1 MAATTM
7 TTPRDHPARD
17 VRGLQRWISWWAD
30 ASSETQARI
39 QRRIALVAI
48 AAMLDGARD
57 PHGEPMFVVKGGSAL
72 ELRYESR
79 ARATRDIDLEFTGT
93 LDEIHE
99 DLTVRI
105 GAGWSGFGGR
115 VLDPQP
121 LSIPWG
127 SVTGQRLTVQLT
139 YLGRPFANIPLEV
152 ITRKSPD
159 VEYVHSL
166 RLDPVGLPSPDPIP
180 CLSLPYQVAEKLHAC
195 TDPLDGDRTNDR
207 VSDLMDLIL
216 IEDLSADLDLATTK
230 KACVTVFA
238 DRSTHPWP
246 PVVSF
251 SPELD
256 RLWAAL
262 VADTDFS
269 IERLTDATQRVN
281 VLVAAI
287 DNAT

>member
-1 MAATTM
+1 M
-7 TTPRDHPARD
+7 TTPRDRPARD
-17 VRGLQRWISWWAD
+17 VRGLQRWISGWAH
-30 ASSETQARI
+30 ASPETQARI

-57 PHGEPMFVVKGGSAL
+57 PLGDPLFVIKGGSAL
-72 ELRYESR
+72 ELRYESK
-79 ARATRDIDLEFTGT
+79 ARTTQDIDLEFTGT

-99 DLTVRI
+99 VVAACVV
-105 GAGWSGFGGR
+105 AGWSGFGGR

-127 SVTGQRLTVQLT
+127 SVTGQRLSVHLS
-139 YLGRPFANIPLEV
+139 YLGRPFANVPLEV
-152 ITRKSPD
+152 VTRKSPH

-195 TDPLDGDRTNDR
+195 TDPLDGERTNDR

-216 IEDLSADLDLATTK
+216 IEDLSPDLDLSDTRM
-230 KACVTVFA
+230 ACVAVFEE
-238 DRSTHPWP
+238 RSTHPWP

-251 SPELD
+251 SPQLEQ
-256 RLWAAL
+256 LWNAL
-262 VADTDFS
+262 VADTGFS
-269 IERLTDATQRVN
+269 ITSLTDATERVN
-281 VLVAAI
+281 SSIAEI
-287 DNAT
+287 DRAR

>member
-1 MAATTM
+1 M

-17 VRGLQRWISWWAD
+17 VRGLQRWISGWAA

-48 AAMLDGARD
+48 AAMLDHARD
-57 PHGEPMFVVKGGSAL
+57 TNGEPLFIVKGGSAL

-79 ARATRDIDLEFTGT
+79 ARATRDIDLDFTGT
-93 LDEIHE
+93 LDEIHKIV
-99 DLTVRI
+99 TACVVT
-105 GAGWSGFGGR
+105 GWSGFGGR

-121 LSIPWG
+121 LSIPWR
-127 SVTGQRLTVQLT
+127 SVAGQRLTVRLT

-152 ITRKSPD
+152 VTGKSPQ

-166 RLDPVGLPSPDPIP
+166 RLDAVGLPSPDPIP

-195 TDPLDGDRTNDR
+195 TDPLDGERINDR

-216 IEDLSADLDLATTK
+216 IEDLSPDLDLAGTRT
-230 KACVTVFA
+230 ACVAVFA

-246 PVVSF
+246 PVVPS
-251 SPELD
+251 SPRLD
-256 RLWAAL
+256 QLWNAL
-262 VADTDFS
+262 VTDTGFS
-269 IERLTDATQRVN
+269 VSNLPDAAQRVN
-281 VLVAAI
+281 SLIAAI
-287 DNAT
+287 DRAE

>member
-1 MAATTM
+1 M

-17 VRGLQRWISWWAD
+17 VRGLQRWISGWAD
-30 ASSETQARI
+30 ASSEPQARI

-48 AAMLDGARD
+48 AAMLHSARNRDGD
-57 PHGEPMFVVKGGSAL
+57 PIFIIKGGSAL
-72 ELRYESR
+72 ELRYESK

-93 LDEIHE
+93 LEEIHGG
-99 DLTVRI
+99 VSACV

-127 SVTGQRLTVQLT
+127 SITGQRLTVQLT
-139 YLGRPFANIPLEV
+139 YFGRPFANVPLEV
-152 ITRKSPD
+152 ITSKSPD

-216 IEDLSADLDLATTK
+216 IEDLSPDLNLAATRT
-230 KACVTVFA
+230 ACIAVFA

-256 RLWAAL
+256 RLWASL
-262 VADTDFS
+262 VADTRFS
-269 IERLTDATQRVN
+269 IKSLSVANQRVN
-281 VLVAAI
+281 RLIAAI
-287 DNAT
+287 NNAT